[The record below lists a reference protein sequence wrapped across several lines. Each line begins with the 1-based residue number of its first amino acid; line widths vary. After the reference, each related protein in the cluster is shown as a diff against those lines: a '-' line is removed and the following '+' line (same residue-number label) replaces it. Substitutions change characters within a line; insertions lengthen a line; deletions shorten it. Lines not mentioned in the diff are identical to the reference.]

1 MDLDPSRR
9 QVLGGIGT
17 TLAVGGVGAATLF
30 GGASATA
37 GSSIADPTPV
47 TSDDGEITYVAVQST
62 GRVSWDGFDTPARQA
77 RILSYVTLS
86 RGGNQLWSGEIHD
99 TGKFSLQG
107 EWGGSGEE
115 TYLDGDHHAGQS
127 GHIASDVDW
136 GICQRGRNNIYNGGY
151 GLPSN
156 PAPTDYFYADTDG
169 SSKDTKVTLRTEY
182 RLYNE
187 NGQELTGTSGY
198 PDRPEGEASFVVTVN
213 NEQAT
218 TTSGTTDAE
227 GDSDDSATVGV

>member
-1 MDLDPSRR
+1 MDFNPSRR
-9 QVLGGIGT
+9 QVLTGIGT
-17 TLAVGGVGAATLF
+17 TAAVGGLGAASLL

-62 GRVSWDGFDTPARQA
+62 GRVSWDGFDTPARKA

-86 RGGNQLWSGEIHD
+86 RGGSELWSGEIHD
-99 TGKFSLQG
+99 TGKFDLTG

-115 TYLDGDHHAGQS
+115 TYLNGDHHAGQS

-136 GICQRGRNNIYNGGY
+136 GICQRGRQNLYNGGY
-151 GLPSN
+151 GLPSS
-156 PAPTDYFYADTDG
+156 PAPTDYFYADGDG
-169 SSKDTKVTLRTEY
+169 STKKTKVTLRTEY

-213 NEQAT
+213 NEEAT

-227 GDSDDSATVGV
+227 GDSTDSATVGV